1 MTEEWASLTDWLAIL
16 SHHIDTGE
24 YELSKDD
31 MLTLLDLAR
40 DASHQVERA
49 ASPLTT
55 FLVGVAVG
63 RGESLG
69 KVAAA
74 TTVRLLSLD
83 EDGSEADEIE
93 GDPVAAE
100 DSASPS
106 ESR

>member
-1 MTEEWASLTDWLAIL
+1 MTEEWASLTDWIDILA
-16 SHHIDTGE
+16 HHIDTGD

-63 RGESLG
+63 RGGSLG
-69 KVAAA
+69 KVAAQ
-74 TTVRLLSLD
+74 TTALVLSLD
-83 EDGSEADEIE
+83 DHGSEPEAEVAD
-93 GDPVAAE
+93 VAE
-100 DSASPS
+100 VQPG
-106 ESR
+106 RG